1 MKILKNLNPKN
12 IRLTRQGV
20 IRPLG
25 HIIPIDARVN
35 AFVDVVSTNP
45 ETENL

>member
-12 IRLTRQGV
+12 IRLTPQGV

-25 HIIPIDARVN
+25 RIIPIDARVN
-35 AFVDVVSTNP
+35 VFVDADNINP
-45 ETENL
+45 QMENL